1 MNQTTPGGIALF
13 LPFIIISLLFLPPVA
28 RILRRTGAQSVVV
41 LDCVVSFGDFH
52 RSLDTRLRSVACRRQ
67 KFKLKV
73 GARKAQLAIASRRTC

>member
-41 LDCVVSFGDFH
+41 LDCVVSFGDLH
-52 RSLDTRLRSVACRRQ
+52 RSLDISVRSVAHRGQ
-67 KFKLKV
+67 EVNHYEKV
-73 GARKAQLAIASRRTC
+73 P